1 MYTQTDTPPRTTFT
15 PRAPLAPIS
24 PLPRP
29 VSGRLPGL
37 ESVSPWGRQDSWLQ
51 EALLGPYSEDI
62 LEYLDLARRTGGP
75 VLDLGSGAGRLA
87 VPFARYGFQVN
98 AVDQDPRSLERLRAW
113 AVRLGPGARRSVR
126 TTRSELGHL
135 RLDRSYQLALLAG
148 AMVSAVP
155 PGVRPGMLREVAAH
169 LGDGGALALDFTAH
183 EPAGLTR
190 HPDRVWRFPVPR
202 FDGVTECAVA
212 RQVFDLERMTERVTY
227 WSERS
232 GSTRRRR
239 STATTLKW
247 VVDQDELRGEV
258 EAAGLRVTEYRQHRL
273 DRRTSSVFLV
283 CRTGK

>member
-1 MYTQTDTPPRTTFT
+1 MYTQTDTPPRTTLT
-15 PRAPLAPIS
+15 PRAPLAPVS

-37 ESVSPWGRQDSWLQ
+37 ESVSPWGRQDVWLQ

-87 VPFARYGFQVN
+87 VPFARYGIQVN
-98 AVDQDPRSLERLRAW
+98 AVDQDARSLERLRAW
-113 AVRLGPGARRSVR
+113 ALRIRPGVRRFIR
-126 TTRSELGHL
+126 TTRADLGHL
-135 RLDRSYQLALLAG
+135 RLDCSYQLALLAG

-155 PGVRPGMLREVAAH
+155 PDARPGMLREVATH

-183 EPAGLTR
+183 EPSGLAR
-190 HPDRVWRFPVPR
+190 HPDRAWRFPVPR
-202 FDGVTECAVA
+202 FDGVKERAVA
-212 RQVFDLERMTERVTY
+212 RQVFDLERMTEHVTY
-227 WSERS
+227 WTERS
-232 GSTRRRR
+232 GNTARRR

-247 VVDQDELRGEV
+247 LVDQDELRSEV
-258 EAAGLRVTEYRQHRL
+258 EAAGLRVTECRQHRL
-273 DRRTSSVFLV
+273 DRRTLSVLLV